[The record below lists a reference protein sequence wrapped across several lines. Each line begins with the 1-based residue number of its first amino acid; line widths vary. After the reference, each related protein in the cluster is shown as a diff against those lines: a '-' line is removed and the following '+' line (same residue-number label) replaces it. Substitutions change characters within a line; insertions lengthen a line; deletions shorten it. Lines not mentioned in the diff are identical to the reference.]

1 MAHSRAPASALF
13 WAAMVLLS
21 PLQMA
26 TAQTDDWSK
35 VVAAARQEGEVIVWA
50 QAGDQ
55 SRKFWKDAFEKDNP
69 GITVRLF
76 QASNSSERDTRVLRE
91 LDAGVFKADI
101 LVAGSAG
108 MVGRLKPAKAIQ
120 PLRPLMRP
128 DVLDGKNWLN
138 GAPVWVDND
147 KQYVMIGDLPA
158 GAPAIANMSIGENEI
173 RSWDDL
179 LSPKYDGKIISLDPR
194 QSGQAFAFSLFLYT
208 NPDLGPSYVEKFF
221 KGGRVVFTP
230 DQRQI
235 AEWVDSGRMLL
246 GFALRES
253 EIAALLNVG
262 GKIRVLP
269 ALVAGGVPQTVTVG
283 SDSSLSIPNLDPLPH
298 PNAARVYANWMFSKE
313 GQQAMVDIEGLF
325 SVRTDVDESRLPARV
340 KQVPGVKYTNANSE
354 TLAAT
359 DIAKSMR
366 DLVTKAIDEH

>member
-1 MAHSRAPASALF
+1 
-13 WAAMVLLS
+13 
-21 PLQMA
+21 
-26 TAQTDDWSK
+26 
-35 VVAAARQEGEVIVWA
+35 
-50 QAGDQ
+50 
-55 SRKFWKDAFEKDNP
+55 
-69 GITVRLF
+69 
-76 QASNSSERDTRVLRE
+76 VLRE
-91 LDAGVFKADI
+91 MDAGVFKADV

-120 PLRPLMRP
+120 PLRPFMRP

-158 GAPAIANMSIGENEI
+158 GAPAITNMSIGEGEI
-173 RSWDDL
+173 RGWDDL
-179 LSPKYDGKIISLDPR
+179 LAPKYDGKIIALDPR
-194 QSGQAFAFSLFLYT
+194 QSGQAFAFSLFLYY
-208 NPDLGPSYVEKFF
+208 NPDLGPNYVEKFY

-235 AEWVDSGRMLL
+235 AEWVDSGRMLI
-246 GFALRES
+246 GFALRET

-262 GKIRVLP
+262 GKIHVLP
-269 ALVAGGVPQTVTVG
+269 ALIAGGVPQTVTVG

-325 SVRTDVDESRLPARV
+325 SVRADVDESRLPARV

-359 DIAKSMR
+359 DLAKSMR